1 MANINIQ
8 LGKKIRSLRRAKK
21 MTQEDLAYQAKIDY
35 SYLNEIE
42 MGKRNPTIKRITT
55 IARVLKVPLSDLFH

>member
-1 MANINIQ
+1 MANINVE
-8 LGKKIRSLRRAKK
+8 LGRKIRSLRRAKK

-42 MGKRNPTIKRITT
+42 MGKRNPTVKRVAT
-55 IARVLKVPLSDLFH
+55 IAKALNVALYDLFR